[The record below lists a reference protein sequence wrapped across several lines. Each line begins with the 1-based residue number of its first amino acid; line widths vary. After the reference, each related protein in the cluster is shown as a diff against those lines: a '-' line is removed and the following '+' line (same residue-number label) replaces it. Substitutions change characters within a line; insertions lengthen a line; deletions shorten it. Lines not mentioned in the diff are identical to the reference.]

1 MKFSYD
7 ASLILLIF
15 LVATFRT
22 IVRAS
27 TTADPTSTV
36 NQELTRNRITSQLQE
51 RGSVWIEI
59 VGFIDNLGD
68 RQWID
73 VCQGTDAVG
82 AYYGGGFCTVTLVHD
97 STTWGQRAEMLMYDQ
112 WCNTIGEN
120 DYVTLDQLAA
130 GWGFSSQLP
139 DFVVLTIPDVG
150 NPFDNQISF
159 WYNSVY
165 YQPFQDIPAKAS
177 WFMEYN
183 YTAFG
188 GAGSVGAFRMG
199 FGC

>member
-7 ASLILLIF
+7 ASLIFLIF

-51 RGSVWIEI
+51 RGSVWIQA

-68 RQWID
+68 KQWID

-82 AYYGGGFCTVTLVHD
+82 PYYGKGFCTVTLVHD
-97 STTWGQRAEMLMYDQ
+97 PTSWGQRAEMLMYDQ

-120 DYVTLDQLAA
+120 AYVTLDQLAA

-139 DFVVLTIPDVG
+139 DFVVLTIPDVA
-150 NPFDNQISF
+150 NPFDNRISF

-165 YQPFQDIPAKAS
+165 YQPFQDTPPEAG
-177 WFMEYN
+177 WFKEYN
-183 YTAFG
+183 YTASG
-188 GAGSVGAFRMG
+188 GSGSVGAYRMG